1 MRESG
6 SHLTLAMGSPKSK
19 FLLHGAVMRLGPEHG
34 PEQVVQS
41 VKVRE
46 DSIRDLKGPSPRKIE
61 RIKYKLINALS

>member
-6 SHLTLAMGSPKSK
+6 SHLTLAMGRPKSK

-34 PEQVVQS
+34 PEQVQS

-46 DSIRDLKGPSPRKIE
+46 DSIRDLIGPSPRKIE